1 MEWTRQIGLCIGLED
16 RHEAWS
22 PCPISVNPNSCEGI
36 KPESKL
42 ERVNLIIQLGRCEMN
57 ETLFK
62 EYVGIDVSKAKLD
75 IAIGS
80 SGEYWREN
88 NDGLGIQHIV
98 ERLKELHSSLS
109 IVESTGGLETALIT
123 ELFTNEIPFALVHP
137 GRVRNFAR
145 SIGLL
150 AKTDK
155 LDALLLARFG
165 EAVKPS
171 VTLLPGEAEQ
181 KMNANMV
188 RRRQLLDMLV
198 AEKNHLCSTCLS
210 LRLKVEEHM
219 VWLEREIE
227 ELNQEIDSQIQ
238 NLPRLKEKEIILRS
252 AKGVGPVLCAKLIS
266 ALPELG
272 QLDRKKIAAL
282 VGVAPFNRDS
292 GPHRGKRRIRG
303 GRIDVR
309 GVLYMSIV
317 AAVRY
322 NPVIKSFYQH
332 LLSEGKLKK
341 VAMVACMR
349 KLLTILN
356 AMVRD
361 MRPFSLSFNPNN
373 A

>member
-1 MEWTRQIGLCIGLED
+1 
-16 RHEAWS
+16 
-22 PCPISVNPNSCEGI
+22 
-36 KPESKL
+36 
-42 ERVNLIIQLGRCEMN
+42 MN
-57 ETLFK
+57 ESVFR

-75 IAIGS
+75 IASGKT
-80 SGEYWREN
+80 GEYWQEN
-88 NDGLGIQHIV
+88 NDGIGIQHIV
-98 ERLKELHSSLS
+98 ERLRSLPSSMT

-123 ELFTNEIPFALVHP
+123 ELFIAGLPFALVHP
-137 GRVRNFAR
+137 ARVRNFAR

-165 EAVKPS
+165 EAVKPPP
-171 VTLLPGEAEQ
+171 TQLPGEEEQ

-210 LRLKVEEHM
+210 LRPKVEEHIT
-219 VWLEREIE
+219 WLEIE
-227 ELNQEIDSQIQ
+227 VEKLDQEINDQIQ
-238 NLPRLKEKEIILRS
+238 QLPRFKEKEAILRS

-303 GRIDVR
+303 GRIDIR
-309 GVLYMSIV
+309 GVLYMSII

-322 NPVIKSFYQH
+322 NPAIKSFYNH
-332 LLSEGKLKK
+332 LLNIGKIKK

-349 KLLTILN
+349 KFLTILN

-361 MRPFSLSFNPNN
+361 MRPFNPFYLSAP

>member
-1 MEWTRQIGLCIGLED
+1 
-16 RHEAWS
+16 
-22 PCPISVNPNSCEGI
+22 
-36 KPESKL
+36 
-42 ERVNLIIQLGRCEMN
+42 MN
-57 ETLFK
+57 ESFFS
-62 EYVGIDVSKAKLD
+62 EYVGVDVSKAKLD
-75 IAIGS
+75 IASGKT
-80 SGEYWREN
+80 GEYWQEN
-88 NDGLGIQHIV
+88 NDGIGIQHIV
-98 ERLKELHSSLS
+98 ERLRKIPSSMT

-123 ELFTNEIPFALVHP
+123 ELFSAGLPFALVHP
-137 GRVRNFAR
+137 ARVRNFAR

-155 LDALLLARFG
+155 LDALLLARYG
-165 EAVKPS
+165 EAVKPPA
-171 VTLLPGEAEQ
+171 TQLPGEEEQ

-210 LRLKVEEHM
+210 LRPKVEEHIT
-219 VWLEREIE
+219 WLEIE
-227 ELNQEIDSQIQ
+227 VEKLDQEINDQIEQ
-238 NLPRLKEKEIILRS
+238 LPRFKEKEAILRS

-303 GRIDVR
+303 GRIDIR
-309 GVLYMSIV
+309 GVLYMSII
-317 AAVRY
+317 ATVRY
-322 NPVIKSFYQH
+322 NPTIKSFYQR
-332 LLSEGKLKK
+332 LLNMGKLKK

-361 MRPFSLSFNPNN
+361 MRPFNEFYIP
-373 A
+373 ATA